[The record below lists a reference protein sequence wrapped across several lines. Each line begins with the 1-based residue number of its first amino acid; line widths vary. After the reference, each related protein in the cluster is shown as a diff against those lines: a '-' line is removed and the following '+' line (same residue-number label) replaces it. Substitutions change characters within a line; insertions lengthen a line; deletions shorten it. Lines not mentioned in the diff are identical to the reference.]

1 MKRKI
6 WLVLVALIL
15 VLGTVGCSSKE
26 KTYTQEDRTEIATC
40 TQKIIELFSYWGPE
54 DYAEIKDTPDFEL
67 NITLRSYLGISAT
80 AETFWTMIDTWA
92 SAEDECGAFQAPA
105 EYKFKY
111 TENKDGIAVSFE
123 GDFEKRDATI
133 TVQFD
138 EKLNVSTLDVS
149 AHYSLGEILKK
160 AGLNTVLGMGVV
172 FAVLIF
178 LAFVIGLFKYIPG
191 LLSGKKNKIPEQK
204 VETVIQE
211 SPVQESPVIAAP
223 QEVSDLELIAV
234 ITAAIAAQEGTSS
247 DGFIVRSIKRRPS
260 NRW

>member
-1 MKRKI
+1 MKKKI
-6 WLVLVALIL
+6 SLVLVALVL
-15 VLGTVGCSSKE
+15 VLGIVGCSSKE
-26 KTYTQEDRTEIATC
+26 KTYSKEDRNEIATC

-67 NITLRSYLGISAT
+67 DITLSSYLGIPAT
-80 AETFWTMIDTWA
+80 AKTFWSMIDTWE
-92 SAEDECGAFQAPA
+92 SAENECGAFKAP
-105 EYKFKY
+105 EKYDFKY
-111 TENKDGIAVSFE
+111 TQNKDGIAVSIE

-133 TVQFD
+133 TVQYD

-178 LAFVIGLFKYIPG
+178 LALVIGLLKYVPSILG
-191 LLSGKKNKIPEQK
+191 NKENVIPEK
-204 VETVIQE
+204 KDETVEQE
-211 SPVQESPVIAAP
+211 TPVIDTP
-223 QEVSDLELIAV
+223 QEVDDLELIAV
-234 ITAAIAAQEGTSS
+234 ITAAIAAQEGTST
-247 DGFIVRSIKRRPS
+247 DGFVVRSIRRRPS